1 MANFTDFKLP
11 TDAYTGFDAQR
22 LRDLI
27 IERINNDNTI
37 NFTDQ
42 NFEGSN
48 ISALIDIIA
57 YASHG
62 LLFYLN
68 QTSSE
73 SNFNDA
79 ELYENINRIVK
90 LIDYKP
96 VGKQSCILPVQLKGT
111 SDLSAGYYTVPKFTF
126 ASNQGKTY
134 TFVNDL
140 TFEKTTNN

>member
-1 MANFTDFKLP
+1 MANFTQFDLP
-11 TDAYTGFDAQR
+11 ANAYANFDAQS
-22 LRDLI
+22 LRDVI
-27 IERINNDNTI
+27 IDRINNDSSI

-57 YASHG
+57 YSYHT

-68 QTSSE
+68 QTSAE
-73 SNFNDA
+73 SNFNDS

-96 VGKQSCILPVQLKGT
+96 VGKQTSVLPINIKAT
-111 SDLSAGYYTVPKFTF
+111 SDISPGYYTIPKFSF
-126 ASNQGKTY
+126 ASK
-134 TFVNDL
+134 
-140 TFEKTTNN
+140 

>member
-1 MANFTDFKLP
+1 MANFTNFNLP
-11 TDAYTGFDAQR
+11 VNAYTGFDAQT

-57 YASHG
+57 YSYHT

-68 QTSSE
+68 QTASE

-79 ELYENINRIVK
+79 ELYENVNRLV
-90 LIDYKP
+90 
-96 VGKQSCILPVQLKGT
+96 
-111 SDLSAGYYTVPKFTF
+111 
-126 ASNQGKTY
+126 
-134 TFVNDL
+134 
-140 TFEKTTNN
+140 